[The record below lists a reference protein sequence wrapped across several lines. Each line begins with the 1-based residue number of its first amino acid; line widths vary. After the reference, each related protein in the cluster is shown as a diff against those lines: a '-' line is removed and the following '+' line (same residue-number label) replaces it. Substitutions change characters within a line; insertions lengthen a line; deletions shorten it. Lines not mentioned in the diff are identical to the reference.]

1 VRSSL
6 VSFGAIMLATLLAAL
21 DQTIVA
27 TALPQ
32 IVTDLQGFEHL
43 SWVVTA
49 YLVAS
54 TVTIPL
60 YGKLS
65 DLYGR
70 RLLFMVSI
78 VLFVLGSALCGAA
91 GTMGQLIA
99 FRALQ
104 GLGAGGLI
112 PLAQATIADL
122 FSPRER
128 GKYQGYVTSMWGI
141 AAVAGPLVGGS
152 LTDAISWR
160 WIFYVNV
167 PLGLIALLVV
177 MRTLPRSQRTEHRI
191 DYLGAGILGASI
203 TAILLASVWG
213 GTTYP
218 WGSVEVLGCAI
229 GGLLGIVV
237 FIFVE
242 RRASE
247 PVLPLG
253 LFRNRVFTVSV
264 SALFV
269 VGALVFAI
277 SIYMPI
283 YLQGVLGDS
292 ATVSGLTLIGFTGA
306 WVVTATVTGNAIS
319 RTGRYR
325 IFPIVGSILV
335 TIGLVIATQF
345 GTDTSHL
352 VIAVLMILPGIG
364 MGLSLQAYVVGTQN
378 AVQPS
383 QIGTATAALNFF
395 RAIGGSLAVAG
406 LGTLLANRV
415 ADELGDRLGAR
426 ADLVNIDKVLQGGD
440 VPVRLQG
447 ATASALS
454 SALHSVWLVTAI
466 IAIAG
471 IVLALALEERRLR
484 TDAPASAPMPE

>member
-1 VRSSL
+1 MRSSL
-6 VSFGAIMLATLLAAL
+6 VTFGAIMLATLLAAL

-78 VLFVLGSALCGAA
+78 LLFVIGSALCGAA
-91 GTMGQLIA
+91 GSMGQLIA

-128 GKYQGYVTSMWGI
+128 GRYQGYVTSMWGI

-160 WIFYVNV
+160 WIFYVNI
-167 PLGLIALLVV
+167 PLGLVALLVV
-177 MRTLPRSQRTEHRI
+177 MRTMPRSKRTEHRI
-191 DYLGAGILGASI
+191 DYLGAAVLGLSI

-218 WGSVEVLGCAI
+218 WDSAPVVGCAI
-229 GGLLGIVV
+229 GGLLGIAL
-237 FIFVE
+237 FIAIE
-242 RRASE
+242 RRAAE
-247 PVLPLG
+247 PVLPLA
-253 LFRNRVFTVSV
+253 LFRNRVFTISV

-269 VGALVFAI
+269 IGALVFAI

-306 WVVTATVTGNAIS
+306 WVVTATITGNLIS

-325 IFPIVGSILV
+325 IFPIIGATLV
-335 TIGLVIATQF
+335 AIGLAITTQF
-345 GTDTSHL
+345 GTGTSHG
-352 VIAVLMILPGIG
+352 VIAVLMIVPGIG

-378 AVQPS
+378 AVS
-383 QIGTATAALNFF
+383 
-395 RAIGGSLAVAG
+395 
-406 LGTLLANRV
+406 
-415 ADELGDRLGAR
+415 
-426 ADLVNIDKVLQGGD
+426 
-440 VPVRLQG
+440 
-447 ATASALS
+447 
-454 SALHSVWLVTAI
+454 
-466 IAIAG
+466 
-471 IVLALALEERRLR
+471 RRR
-484 TDAPASAPMPE
+484 SAPRPPR

>member
-1 VRSSL
+1 MAT
-6 VSFGAIMLATLLAAL
+6 FGAIMLATLLAAL

-32 IVTDLQGFEHL
+32 IVSDLQGFAHL

-78 VLFVLGSALCGAA
+78 ILFVVGSALCGAA
-91 GTMGQLIA
+91 GSMGQLIA

-112 PLAQATIADL
+112 PLAQATIGDL

-128 GKYQGYVTSMWGI
+128 GRYQGYVTSMWGI
-141 AAVAGPLVGGS
+141 AAVAGPLVGGT

-160 WIFYVNV
+160 WIFYINI

-177 MRTLPRSQRTEHRI
+177 MRTMPRTSRRTEHRI
-191 DYLGAGILGASI
+191 DYLGAGVLGLSI

-213 GTTYP
+213 GTTYA
-218 WGSVEVLGCAI
+218 WGSWQVLGCAI
-229 GGLLGIVV
+229 GGLIGVAA
-237 FIFVE
+237 FIAIE
-242 RRASE
+242 RRAAE
-247 PVLPLG
+247 PVLPLD
-253 LFRNRVFTVSV
+253 LFRNRVFSVSV

-292 ATVSGLTLIGFTGA
+292 ATVSGLTLIGFSGA
-306 WVVTATVTGNAIS
+306 WVVTATVTGNLIS

-325 IFPIVGSILV
+325 IFPIIGSILV
-335 TIGLVIATQF
+335 TIGLVVATQF
-345 GTDTSHL
+345 GTDTTHG
-352 VIAVLMILPGIG
+352 VVAVLMIIPGIG

-378 AVQPS
+378 AVAPS
-383 QIGTATAALNFF
+383 
-395 RAIGGSLAVAG
+395 
-406 LGTLLANRV
+406 
-415 ADELGDRLGAR
+415 
-426 ADLVNIDKVLQGGD
+426 
-440 VPVRLQG
+440 
-447 ATASALS
+447 
-454 SALHSVWLVTAI
+454 
-466 IAIAG
+466 
-471 IVLALALEERRLR
+471 
-484 TDAPASAPMPE
+484 

>member
-1 VRSSL
+1 MRSTL
-6 VSFGAIMLATLLAAL
+6 VTFGAIMLATLLAAL

-32 IVTDLQGFEHL
+32 IVTDLRGFEHL

-70 RLLFMVSI
+70 RLLFMISI
-78 VLFVLGSALCGAA
+78 ALFVIGSALCGAA
-91 GTMGQLIA
+91 GSMGQLIA

-128 GKYQGYVTSMWGI
+128 GRYQGYVTSMWGI

-160 WIFYVNV
+160 WIFYVNI
-167 PLGLIALLVV
+167 PLGVIALLVV
-177 MRTLPRSQRTEHRI
+177 MRTMPRSRRSEHRI
-191 DYLGAGILGASI
+191 DYLGAAVLGLAI
-203 TAILLASVWG
+203 TEILLASVWG

-218 WGSVEVLGCAI
+218 WGSAPVLGCAAA
-229 GGLLGIVV
+229 GLLGLVL
-237 FIFVE
+237 FVAIE
-242 RRASE
+242 RRAPE
-247 PVLPLG
+247 PVLPLE
-253 LFRNRVFTVSV
+253 LFGNRVFAISV

-269 VGALVFAI
+269 IGALVFAI

-292 ATVSGLTLIGFTGA
+292 ATMSGLTLIGFTGA
-306 WVVTATVTGNAIS
+306 WVITATITGNLIS
-319 RTGRYR
+319 RTGHYR
-325 IFPIVGSILV
+325 VFPIIGATLV
-335 TIGLVIATQF
+335 TVGVVIATQF
-345 GTDTSHL
+345 GTGTSHA
-352 VIAVLMILPGIG
+352 VIATLMILPGIG
-364 MGLSLQAYVVGTQN
+364 MGLSMQAYVVATQN
-378 AVQPS
+378 AVRP
-383 QIGTATAALNFF
+383 
-395 RAIGGSLAVAG
+395 
-406 LGTLLANRV
+406 
-415 ADELGDRLGAR
+415 
-426 ADLVNIDKVLQGGD
+426 
-440 VPVRLQG
+440 
-447 ATASALS
+447 
-454 SALHSVWLVTAI
+454 
-466 IAIAG
+466 
-471 IVLALALEERRLR
+471 RR
-484 TDAPASAPMPE
+484 SAPRRPR